1 MSLYDDIDNTRLDAL
16 KELGNIG
23 TGNAATSISIMLD
36 RKVEIS
42 VPDVKIVPI
51 EHIWQRFKDPEEIV
65 AGANIGIGGELNGS
79 ILFLMGTDSIKKMLE
94 LMMLPKPDDLTQLDE
109 MTRSAIG
116 ELGNI
121 MCSSYIVSLSTFT
134 GLNIFSMPPGVVVD
148 MLTAI
153 VSEVSLMNTE
163 GEDFIIFIETSMNVG
178 EDIGDISGYIIYIPD
193 NESLKKILKKIGL
206 GIDNE

>member
-1 MSLYDDIDNTRLDAL
+1 
-16 KELGNIG
+16 
-23 TGNAATSISIMLD
+23 
-36 RKVEIS
+36 
-42 VPDVKIVPI
+42 
-51 EHIWQRFKDPEEIV
+51 
-65 AGANIGIGGELNGS
+65 
-79 ILFLMGTDSIKKMLE
+79 
-94 LMMLPKPDDLTQLDE
+94 